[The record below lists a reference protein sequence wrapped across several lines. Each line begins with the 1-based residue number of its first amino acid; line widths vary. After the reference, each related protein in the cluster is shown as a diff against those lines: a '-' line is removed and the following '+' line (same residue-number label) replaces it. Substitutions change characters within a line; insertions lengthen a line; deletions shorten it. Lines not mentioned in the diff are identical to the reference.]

1 MVDYQHLMSEYAKCF
16 MDKSRIYMI
25 QNYLKTYDAT
35 QRREVPFKLFP
46 RQQDLCKALGN
57 ASNVVTTKPRQ
68 AGITTTSGAFIAC
81 EMVLAE
87 KETPQTVLAIGN
99 TLDLAQQML
108 FKIRD
113 FLLQFPLWMWG
124 DEFMDLGFD
133 PMGPPPNKNV
143 IFTRCN
149 SKELILKNG
158 CKVVARSSGPD
169 ASRGVGEL

>member
-1 MVDYQHLMSEYAKCF
+1 MIIDYDYLASEFAKCYK
-16 MDKSRIYMI
+16 DKSRIYMI
-25 QNYLKTYDAT
+25 QNYLKTFDNT
-35 QRREVPFKLFP
+35 RKKDVPFQLFP
-46 RQQDLCKALGN
+46 RQQDLCRALGD

-81 EMVLAE
+81 EMCLAD
-87 KETPQTVLAIGN
+87 KESPQTVLAIGN

-108 FKIRD
+108 FKIRA
-113 FLLQFPLWMWG
+113 FLMQFPLWMWG

-149 SKELILKNG
+149 SKELILKQN
-158 CKVVARSSGPD
+158 KRISI
-169 ASRGVGEL
+169 